1 MTLGREVHLGGAGV
15 ILVSHAMPDITYERS
30 RYSPPEIEHRYGPK
44 VHLLDDPVALAWLAR
59 LASQETAQPE
69 LGRLVRRLY
78 EHLSLVVLG
87 AELPRARIDVP
98 SRMVSSRPEAVYRG
112 VAIDRN
118 ARVVTVGI
126 ARAGTVPSQICY
138 ETLNE
143 LLDPAGVRQDH
154 LFMSRTVDE
163 QGRVTGSSWHDAK
176 IGRDVANRMVL
187 IPDPMGA
194 TGGSIS
200 QAMTHYKTKLD
211 GTPAAM
217 ISMNLIVTPEFIAR
231 VTADHPDAVIYAFRL
246 DRALSSREVLA
257 TVPGTHPAQERGLD
271 DHQYI
276 VPGAGGLGE
285 LLNNAWI

>member
-1 MTLGREVHLGGAGV
+1 MHDT
-15 ILVSHAMPDITYERS
+15 TYARS
-30 RYSPPEIEHRYGPK
+30 RYAPPEIEHRYGPN

-59 LASQETAQPE
+59 LAAPETTQPE

-87 AELPRARIDVP
+87 AELPRRRIDVP

-112 VAIDRN
+112 VAIDR
-118 ARVVTVGI
+118 ATPVVTVGI

-143 LLDPAGVRQDH
+143 LLDPEGVRQDH
-154 LFMSRTVDE
+154 LFMSRVTDA
-163 QGRVTGSSWHDAK
+163 QGRVTGSAWHDAK
-176 IGRDVANRMVL
+176 IGHQVEGRIVL

-194 TGGSIS
+194 TGGSMS
-200 QAMTHYKTKLD
+200 AAMTHYKTRLD
-211 GTPAAM
+211 GDPRAVVA
-217 ISMNLIVTPEFIAR
+217 MNLIVTPEY
-231 VTADHPDAVIYAFRL
+231 VTRLTKDHPDAKVYAFRL
-246 DRALSSREVLA
+246 DRALSPKEVLA
-257 TVPGTHPAQERGLD
+257 TVPGTHPEQERGLD